1 MWGDSFWL
9 SHFANEMGCGVDDWL
24 TVTGPVGLLTHMLN
38 WVTRDRAACR
48 RKQHSRSPGLVPLQA
63 SAWKVL
69 EYSSKAEKQKAGPAF
84 LAFPQVIL
92 CEEDA
97 RGWETAGNQ
106 EMIPCPDP
114 TTGRRAV
121 VTWG

>member
-69 EYSSKAEKQKAGPAF
+69 EYSSKAEKQKAGP
-84 LAFPQVIL
+84 
-92 CEEDA
+92 D
-97 RGWETAGNQ
+97 RKS
-106 EMIPCPDP
+106 
-114 TTGRRAV
+114 V
-121 VTWG
+121 V